1 MPLEVIVLDLDIIA
15 SKLRA
20 VHDILDISIEAKTGS
35 KEAGKM
41 VPLIYTHNTAS
52 NAGYQQSICLYSS
65 RHSMNTSGP

>member
-35 KEAGKM
+35 KEGGKM

-52 NAGYQQSICLYSS
+52 NAV
-65 RHSMNTSGP
+65 